1 MEGEKRDKWWNE
13 MKEILSLTEEEIKE
27 REKWGIKKDSE

>member
-1 MEGEKRDKWWNE
+1 MEGEERDKWWNE